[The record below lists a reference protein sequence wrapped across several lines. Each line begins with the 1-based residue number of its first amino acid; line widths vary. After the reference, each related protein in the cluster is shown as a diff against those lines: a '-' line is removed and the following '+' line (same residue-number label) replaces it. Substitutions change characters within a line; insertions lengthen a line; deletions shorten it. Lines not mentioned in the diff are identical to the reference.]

1 MYQTQFK
8 CVQIVSEKSRRVKEY
23 LFRQETEIT
32 LRIRN
37 FVSVVGVKIKKQ
49 RKKRKKKTKSSM
61 RNMGV
66 CVDATMQAAKFTTRA
81 SETDKTAKNVNSRI
95 S

>member
-49 RKKRKKKTKSSM
+49 RKKRKKK
-61 RNMGV
+61 RNR
-66 CVDATMQAAKFTTRA
+66 Q
-81 SETDKTAKNVNSRI
+81 
-95 S
+95 